1 MFKPMKTVTSHREKA
16 LALSLLVLCSACGG
30 QGPKEDPQA
39 TETVEITESG
49 NYFAG
54 AQPIYADLHSNKDG
68 SWVFQTVTASDEP
81 SDSGYLVRLNDLT
94 AAFDTRVAE
103 CTPQVYPETH
113 RCNPLN
119 PFRDEDSGVLDKIIN
134 STVAV
139 GTGGKVTDISYRYET
154 TFNEAA
160 FNKAVDE
167 ALLNTDLNHRR
178 LISLLAT
185 YDAEVNNARLEIQ
198 NANERMQTVRAAPN
212 QPELDVQPTIDGLT
226 QYYEGDIDF
235 TQLVDLQLADGATPP
250 TAELATPDVLPCA
263 ARRCVAEVDTAL
275 TDLRA
280 NLQSSLQAIAASMQP
295 ASKTYNVRCNMLSY
309 ASYLLQA
316 DCPEQ
321 LVATE
326 GQVIE
331 VPISVS
337 ILSRDFD
344 HLYPAME
351 VADEQLQI
359 SIDGKEVTFFNATS
373 EYLTLSAQTV
383 YYNSSVHTTALPID
397 IPPGIS
403 VTYALSKF
411 TSQSIGI
418 ESRYLQM
425 TPDKAKRATFH
436 FGFAVRYQLASESA
450 EQTLHS
456 MDTYN
461 VDCAIRNR
469 IQPGSCQPESVAN
482 AGSSEKD
489 RAPRTPM

>member
-1 MFKPMKTVTSHREKA
+1 MKTATFCRQKA

-30 QGPKEDPQA
+30 QASKEEAPA
-39 TETVEITESG
+39 AETVEVTESG

-54 AQPIYADLHSNKDG
+54 ASPVYADLYNNKDG
-68 SWVFQTVTASDEP
+68 SWTFRTISASDVP

-94 AAFDTRVAE
+94 AAFDTRIAE
-103 CTPQVYPETH
+103 CTPQVYPESH

-139 GTGGKVTDISYRYET
+139 GTGGAVKDINYRYET
-154 TFNEAA
+154 TFNEPA

-167 ALLNTDLNHRR
+167 ALLNTNLDHRR
-178 LISLLAT
+178 LISALT
-185 YDAEVNNARLEIQ
+185 RYEAEVSNARVEIQ
-198 NANERMQTVRAAPN
+198 NANDRAQTARVAP
-212 QPELDVQPTIDGLT
+212 QQLQLDVQPTIGGLT

-235 TQLVDLQLADGATPP
+235 TQLVDLQVAEAATVQV
-250 TAELATPDVLPCA
+250 AELATPDVLPCA
-263 ARRCVAEVDTAL
+263 ARSCLAEANTAL
-275 TDLRA
+275 ADLRF
-280 NLQSSLQAIAASMQP
+280 NLQSNLQAIAASTQP
-295 ASKTYNVRCNMLSY
+295 TSKTYNVRCDMLSY

-321 LVATE
+321 LVAIDGE
-326 GQVIE
+326 
-331 VPISVS
+331 PIQIPLSVS

-344 HLYPAME
+344 NLYPAME
-351 VADEQLQI
+351 VEDEKLRVT
-359 SIDGKEVTFFNATS
+359 IDGKDVTFFNATS
-373 EYLTLSAQTV
+373 EYLTLSAQTI
-383 YYNSSVHTTALPID
+383 YYNSTVHTTALPID

-403 VTYALSKF
+403 VTYDIGEF

-425 TPDKAKRATFH
+425 TPDKARRATFH
-436 FGFAVRYQLASESA
+436 FGFAVRYQLASDSA

-456 MDTYN
+456 MDTFN

-482 AGSSEKD
+482 ADSGKKD